1 MEAATAAAIPEM
13 ATAVE
18 VTPARAEALA
28 AAREEILTATRVAVL
43 AIAVPEAEA
52 QAVTLAAEEV
62 LAVLEAEAQAATL
75 TATEVLEAVPREKIL
90 AVAQMEAH
98 PAAEKERQP
107 LNLSRKLQ
115 NRTKRPVIRSL
126 FCIFTFLLIFATI

>member
-43 AIAVPEAEA
+43 TVAVP
-52 QAVTLAAEEV
+52 
-62 LAVLEAEAQAATL
+62 EAEAQAATL
-75 TATEVLEAVPREKIL
+75 TATKVLEAVPREKIL

-107 LNLSRKLQ
+107 LNPGKL
-115 NRTKRPVIRSL
+115 
-126 FCIFTFLLIFATI
+126 